1 MRIYLKLSKNK
12 ELIPFNNQHLLT
24 AALHRWIGRNNEL
37 HDKQSLYCFS
47 WLQNVK
53 TGHKGISL
61 TEDSYFF
68 ISAYEDEFIKKV
80 IKGIME
86 DAYAFCGSSVVD
98 VMIKYAPEFESN
110 HRFMLSSPVLVKQKL
125 EGQRKFNYMIYSD
138 EGFEDVLTENLKTK
152 MRIAN
157 MEDEGVEVRLDK
169 SFVNPHT
176 KLIDYKG
183 VFNKVSVC
191 PVIISGTPEQIA
203 FAWSVGLGYSTGI
216 GFGSLK

>member
-1 MRIYLKLSKNK
+1 MRIYLKLSRNK

-24 AALHRWIGRNNEL
+24 AALHRWIGKDNEL

-68 ISAYEDEFIKKV
+68 ISAYDDEFIKKV
-80 IKGIME
+80 IRGIMA

-98 VMIKYAPEFESN
+98 IQIKDTPEFGDS
-110 HRFMLSSPVLVKQKL
+110 HRFMLSSPVLVKQRI
-125 EGQRKFNYMIYSD
+125 EGQRKFKYLCYDD
-138 EGFEDVLTENLKTK
+138 EDFDKALTENLKNK
-152 MRIAN
+152 LNLAGLSA
-157 MEDEGVEVRLDK
+157 DGVQVYVDTTFEK
-169 SFVNPHT
+169 AHT

-183 VFNKVSVC
+183 ILNKVNMC
-191 PVIISGTPEQIA
+191 PVMIRGTQEQIA
-203 FAWSVGLGYSTGI
+203 FAYSAGVGFSTGI

>member
-1 MRIYLKLSKNK
+1 MRIYLKLSRNK

-24 AALHRWIGRNNEL
+24 AALHRWLGKDNDL

-53 TGHKGISL
+53 QTKNGINL

-68 ISAYEDEFIKKV
+68 ISAHDDNFIKQV
-80 IKGIME
+80 VRGIMA
-86 DAYAFCGSSVVD
+86 DAYAFNGASVID
-98 VMIKYAPEFESN
+98 IQLKDAPEFEASC
-110 HRFMLSSPVLVKQKL
+110 RFMLSSPVLVKQKI
-125 EGQRKFNYMIYSD
+125 EGQRKYKYLCFDD
-138 EGFEDVLTENLKTK
+138 EDFEKTLTESLINKL
-152 MRIAN
+152 ILAN
-157 MEDEGVEVRLDK
+157 INSEGVQVYVDK
-169 SFVNPHT
+169 TFEKAHT

-183 VFNKVSVC
+183 ILNKVNMC
-191 PVIISGTPEQIA
+191 PVIISGTEEQIA